1 MPKLVV
7 VSKKSDLE
15 IGKVYRG
22 LDRGPWHRSEPDQ
35 YYKVI
40 ARSNE
45 QGWID
50 CLVDFHGEKER
61 EWLEML
67 VCVNG
72 PWYYYEIQTD

>member
-1 MPKLVV
+1 MLKLVI
-7 VSKKSDLE
+7 VSKKPDLE

-22 LDRGPWHRSEPDQ
+22 LAIGPWGPEPNQ

-40 ARSNE
+40 ASSNE

-50 CLVDFHGEKER
+50 CLIAFRGEKER

-67 VCVNG
+67 VCING